1 MKVEILRAFNDI
13 KTGETYQVGSVVDFT
28 KTRLQELVK
37 NFKKNDY
44 NADDFVKLTE
54 TEVKEETKEEVKV
67 DETTTED

>member
-1 MKVEILRAFNDI
+1 MRVEILRSFNDI

-67 DETTTED
+67 DETTED

>member
-44 NADDFVKLTE
+44 NADDFVKLTA